1 MQEDETKRAFFME
14 IGELET
20 YFDFQIR
27 DTEWDMEERYVDV
40 KQGLQNMSSTMAGLM
55 NRLEIVI

>member
-1 MQEDETKRAFFME
+1 ME

-20 YFDFQIR
+20 YFNNLGENFKISDIA
-27 DTEWDMEERYVDV
+27 WDMKERYVDV
-40 KQGLQNMSSTMAGLM
+40 KQGLQNMSNKMAVLI